1 MPIYEFYC
9 KRCNTIFNFFSKTVN
24 TRKIPLCPKCT
35 KVKLVRQMSVFAALS
50 GSAKA
55 EEKHPL
61 DGLDEK
67 KVEKELAKIT
77 AEAEKIKDDDPRA
90 AAQLMRKF
98 ADKTGVKMGDGFY
111 EALRRIEQGEDPDK
125 VELEMADALMD
136 EGPVDEKLTG
146 KKKSGNKPNI
156 DETLYDL

>member
-9 KRCNTIFNFFSKTVN
+9 KRCNTIYNFFSKTVN
-24 TRKIPLCPKCT
+24 TRKIPLCPKC
-35 KVKLVRQMSVFAALS
+35 KQEKLIRQMSVFAALS
-50 GSAKA
+50 GGGKS

-67 KVEKELAKIT
+67 KVEKELAKIA

-90 AAQLMRKF
+90 AAQLMRRF
-98 ADKTGVKMGDGFY
+98 TDKTGVKMGDNFY

-125 VELEMADALMD
+125 VELEMANDLMS
-136 EGPVDEKLTG
+136 EGPSDEKLSG
-146 KKKSGNKPNI
+146 KKKFGNKPKI

>member
-9 KRCNTIFNFFSKTVN
+9 KRCNTIYNFFSKTVN
-24 TRKIPLCPKCT
+24 TRKIPLCPKC
-35 KVKLVRQMSVFAALS
+35 KKEKLIRQMSVFAALS
-50 GSAKA
+50 GVEKS

-67 KVEKELAKIT
+67 KVEKELANIA
-77 AEAEKIKDDDPRA
+77 AESQKIKDDDPRA
-90 AAQLMRKF
+90 AAQLMRRF
-98 ADKTGVKMGDGFY
+98 TDKTGIKMGDNFH

-125 VELEMADALMD
+125 VELEMADELMS
-136 EGPVDEKLTG
+136 EGPVDEKLSG
-146 KKKSGNKPNI
+146 KKTSGNKPNI

>member
-9 KRCNTIFNFFSKTVN
+9 KRCNTIYNYFSKTIN
-24 TRKIPLCPKCT
+24 TRKIPLCPKC
-35 KVKLVRQMSVFAALS
+35 KKEKLIRQMSVFAALS
-50 GSAKA
+50 GGEKT

-67 KVEKELAKIT
+67 KVEKEMAKIV

-90 AAQLMRKF
+90 AAQLMRRF
-98 ADKTGVKMGDGFY
+98 TDKTGIKMGDNFH

-125 VELEMADALMD
+125 VELEMADDLMS
-136 EGPVDEKLTG
+136 EGLIDEKLSG
-146 KKKSGNKPNI
+146 KRKSGKKPNI
-156 DETLYDL
+156 DEALYDL

>member
-24 TRKIPLCPKCT
+24 TRNIPLCPKCK

-61 DGLDEK
+61 GGLDEK

-98 ADKTGVKMGDGFY
+98 ADKTGVKMGDSF
-111 EALRRIEQGEDPDK
+111 
-125 VELEMADALMD
+125 
-136 EGPVDEKLTG
+136 
-146 KKKSGNKPNI
+146 
-156 DETLYDL
+156 

>member
-9 KRCNTIFNFFSKTVN
+9 KRCNTIYNFFSKAVN
-24 TRKIPLCPKCT
+24 TKKFPLCPKCK

-50 GSAKA
+50 GSEKS

-98 ADKTGVKMGDGFY
+98 TDQTGVKMGDGFY

-125 VELEMADALMD
+125 VELEMADALMG
-136 EGPVDEKLTG
+136 EGAVNEKLSG
-146 KKKSGNKPNI
+146 KKKSEKKPNI

>member
-9 KRCNTIFNFFSKTVN
+9 KRCNTIYNFFSKTVN
-24 TRKIPLCPKCT
+24 TRKIPLCPKCK

-50 GSAKA
+50 GSEKS

-136 EGPVDEKLTG
+136 EGPVDERLTG